1 MYKTNIMSSYGTKAN
16 VERLECKDLA
26 VRARLNT
33 TGSQLIS
40 GGSGS
45 TPPATG
51 QAGDLHFI
59 YNSGT
64 ATVDGVYISTGGSSW
79 AQIAQMNGA

>member
-1 MYKTNIMSSYGTKAN
+1 MSSYGTKAH
-16 VERLECKDLA
+16 VERLECKNLA

-40 GGSGS
+40 GGNGS
-45 TPPATG
+45 TPPASG
-51 QAGDLHFI
+51 QVGDLHLI

-64 ATVDGVYISTGGSSW
+64 ATVDGVYVYTGSSW
-79 AQIAQMNGA
+79 AQIAQMNGGAV